1 MANTADLV
9 DPTKAG
15 KYPVILSDELL
26 GKPSTETFTGVRF
39 NHKPDTNPPFSKLKV
54 AGPSKY
60 DLSYNDNGVYK
71 YQGSRSGDG
80 GQYVLI
86 FDPSREAFVLHKV
99 DSLFTMNLTQT
110 PTQNSAAKLR
120 QEFPHLEKPAKV
132 SSGNI
137 NIPIHE
143 KPKEVKAPAAAAA
156 AAPAKA
162 TKGSSTAPAKGKQ
175 KKETP
180 AAKPKAA
187 PKAAAAPAP
196 PPTIKKTTPRSDE
209 EEDSDDDD
217 GGLVLEFPGG
227 EEPSRDFSPAFPPR
241 RFSEFVA
248 NGEEDDED
256 ADGEEEEEDDMS
268 EEEHFKLPSPMNPQK
283 SQPQQPS
290 LSQQIH
296 QPIQQAE
303 PESEEDEG
311 EDEEQQQ
318 DDEFEIDL
326 EAQLEAELEAGG
338 DDMAASEDEKVEVEV
353 ASEDEKSE
361 VSEEE

>member
-1 MANTADLV
+1 MASQADLV

-26 GKPSTETFTGVRF
+26 GKPSTETFTGVRY
-39 NHKPDTNPPFSKLKV
+39 NHKPDTNPSLSKLKV

-60 DLSYNDNGVYK
+60 DLSYNDNGMYK

-99 DSLFTMNLTQT
+99 DSLFTMNLTST
-110 PTQNSAAKLR
+110 PTNNSAAKLR
-120 QEFPHLEKPAKV
+120 QEFPHLEKPAKQH
-132 SSGNI
+132 
-137 NIPIHE
+137 P
-143 KPKEVKAPAAAAA
+143 PKG
-156 AAPAKA
+156 AKD
-162 TKGSSTAPAKGKQ
+162 SSTAPAKGKQ

-196 PPTIKKTTPRSDE
+196 PPKKPTPQSDD

-268 EEEHFKLPSPMNPQK
+268 EEEHFKLPSPMNPHKTQK
-283 SQPQQPS
+283 QQQQQQQS
-290 LSQQIH
+290 SQQIREPSPPQFS
-296 QPIQQAE
+296 QPTQE
-303 PESEEDEG
+303 EVESEEDE
-311 EDEEQQQ
+311 EEEEEEEQQE
-318 DDEFEIDL
+318 DGFEEIADEDL
-326 EAQLEAELEAGG
+326 EAQLEAEL
-338 DDMAASEDEKVEVEV
+338 AA
-353 ASEDEKSE
+353 SE

>member
-1 MANTADLV
+1 MANTADFV

-26 GKPSTETFTGVRF
+26 GKPSTETFTGVRY

-143 KPKEVKAPAAAAA
+143 KPKEAKAPAAAAA
-156 AAPAKA
+156 PAKGA
-162 TKGSSTAPAKGKQ
+162 KGSTTAPAKGKQ

-196 PPTIKKTTPRSDE
+196 APKKTTPQSDE

-256 ADGEEEEEDDMS
+256 ADGEEEEEDEMS

-283 SQPQQPS
+283 SQQQQQS
-290 LSQQIH
+290 SSQQIQ
-296 QPIQQAE
+296 QPPQQEE
-303 PESEEDEG
+303 PESEED

-318 DDEFEIDL
+318 DDEFDIDL

-338 DDMAASEDEKVEVEV
+338 NDDEMAGSDDEKVEAEVEV
-353 ASEDEKSE
+353 ASEDEI
-361 VSEEE
+361 SEEE

>member
-1 MANTADLV
+1 MQTQRITDWRHTHSI
-9 DPTKAG
+9 D
-15 KYPVILSDELL
+15 
-26 GKPSTETFTGVRF
+26 
-39 NHKPDTNPPFSKLKV
+39 NHKPETNPSFSKLRV

-60 DLSYNDNGVYK
+60 DLSYNDNGIYK

-86 FDPSREAFVLHKV
+86 FDPSREVFVLHKV

-120 QEFPHLEKPAKV
+120 QEFPHLEKPSKV
-132 SSGNI
+132 SSGI
-137 NIPIHE
+137 TIPIHE
-143 KPKEVKAPAAAAA
+143 KAKETSKAPAAAKG
-156 AAPAKA
+156 AKD
-162 TKGSSTAPAKGKQ
+162 SSTAPAKGKQ
-175 KKETP
+175 KKELP
-180 AAKPKAA
+180 AAAAPRSAPKAA
-187 PKAAAAPAP
+187 PAPAAPAP
-196 PPTIKKTTPRSDE
+196 APKKRTTPPSDD

-283 SQPQQPS
+283 TQQQQQQQQSSSQQPQTQQ
-290 LSQQIH
+290 SQQPT
-296 QPIQQAE
+296 QME
-303 PESEEDEG
+303 VESEEDE
-311 EDEEQQQ
+311 EEEEEEQAQ
-318 DDEFEIDL
+318 DDDFEADL
-326 EAQLEAELEAGG
+326 AAALEAEL
-338 DDMAASEDEKVEVEV
+338 AASEGDE
-353 ASEDEKSE
+353 ADDAGDAGDASE

>member
-1 MANTADLV
+1 MASQADLV

-26 GKPSTETFTGVRF
+26 GKPSTETFTGVRY
-39 NHKPDTNPPFSKLKV
+39 NHKPDTNPSLSKLKV

-60 DLSYNDNGVYK
+60 DLSYNDNGMYK

-86 FDPSREAFVLHKV
+86 FDPSREVFVLHKV

-110 PTQNSAAKLR
+110 PNNNSAAKLR

-143 KPKEVKAPAAAAA
+143 KPKDTKGPATAAAS
-156 AAPAKA
+156 AKGA
-162 TKGSSTAPAKGKQ
+162 KDSNTAPAKGKQ

-196 PPTIKKTTPRSDE
+196 PPKKPTPQSDD

-283 SQPQQPS
+283 TQQQQQQQQQQQS
-290 LSQQIH
+290 SQQIQEPSPPQFS
-296 QPIQQAE
+296 QPAQE
-303 PESEEDEG
+303 EVESEEDE
-311 EDEEQQQ
+311 EEEEEEQQE
-318 DDEFEIDL
+318 DGFEDIADEDL
-326 EAQLEAELEAGG
+326 EAQLEAEL
-338 DDMAASEDEKVEVEV
+338 AA
-353 ASEDEKSE
+353 SE